1 MGAGE
6 GLGGKALV
14 GALRREH
21 GVLDGGLLLALES
34 HVRPCTTTPP
44 PTRAYMES
52 DDDRQAMMMMH
63 DDDDDDDDKGAGGGR
78 VPNMTRAATANVT
91 RERLVGGH
99 SQPATVAHATALVVA
114 PQSD

>member
-1 MGAGE
+1 
-6 GLGGKALV
+6 
-14 GALRREH
+14 
-21 GVLDGGLLLALES
+21 
-34 HVRPCTTTPP
+34 
-44 PTRAYMES
+44 MES

-63 DDDDDDDDKGAGGGR
+63 DDDDDKGADGGR